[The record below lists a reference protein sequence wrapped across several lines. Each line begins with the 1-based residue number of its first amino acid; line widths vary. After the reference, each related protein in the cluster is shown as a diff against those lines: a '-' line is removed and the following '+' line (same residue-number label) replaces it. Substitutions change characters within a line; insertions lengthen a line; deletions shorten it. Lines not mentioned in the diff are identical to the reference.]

1 MSVQTYLVIR
11 NYIFAW
17 VCETENVC
25 AKLSRYSSEGRT
37 PIKIIITGKTP
48 NIMEYLNFEFNDW
61 IYFRSNA
68 GLGEVAIVG
77 SLTLR

>member
-1 MSVQTYLVIR
+1 MSVQSYLVIR

-25 AKLSRYSSEGRT
+25 ANLSRYSLEGRT
-37 PIKIIITGKTP
+37 PIKIITGKTP
-48 NIMEYLNFEFNDW
+48 NIMEYLNFEFYDW
-61 IYFRSNA
+61 IYFQSNA